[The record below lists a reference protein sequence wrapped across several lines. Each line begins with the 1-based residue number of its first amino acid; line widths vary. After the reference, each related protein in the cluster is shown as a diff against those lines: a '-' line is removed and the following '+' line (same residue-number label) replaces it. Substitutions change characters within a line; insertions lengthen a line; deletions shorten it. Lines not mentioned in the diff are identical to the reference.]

1 MTEVKLQNITKNFGL
16 VEVLKEINLSIS
28 SGEFCV
34 IVGPS
39 GCGKSTLLRI
49 ISGLESANAGQI
61 LINETDVSNLPAGE
75 RGVAMVF
82 QSYALYPHMT
92 AEQNMSFGLRM
103 TGTPSA
109 QVKERVSRAARILQI
124 ETILDRRPKQLSGG
138 EQQRVAIGRAIV
150 REPEVFLFDEP
161 LSNLDAELRVQMRV
175 EIARLH
181 AAIGS
186 TMIFV
191 THDQVEAMTL
201 ADRIVVMN
209 NGMIQQ
215 IGKPIELYEKPINQF
230 VAGFLGQPKMNFF
243 EAAVKSREGCR
254 VEILLGVAARPI
266 VLSFAGPLAPGDKLL
281 LGIRPDKIE
290 IVGQEA
296 GEIFGRVEVVEHLGS
311 KSTAYVAINGVA
323 ELVTIEIVGKVP
335 LDLGESVGLRLD
347 KGACHL
353 FGVDGAVLPGPIN

>member
-109 QVKERVSRAARILQI
+109 QVKERVSGAARILQI
-124 ETILDRRPKQLSGG
+124 ETLLDR
-138 EQQRVAIGRAIV
+138 
-150 REPEVFLFDEP
+150 F
-161 LSNLDAELRVQMRV
+161 
-175 EIARLH
+175 
-181 AAIGS
+181 
-186 TMIFV
+186 
-191 THDQVEAMTL
+191 
-201 ADRIVVMN
+201 
-209 NGMIQQ
+209 
-215 IGKPIELYEKPINQF
+215 
-230 VAGFLGQPKMNFF
+230 
-243 EAAVKSREGCR
+243 
-254 VEILLGVAARPI
+254 
-266 VLSFAGPLAPGDKLL
+266 GD
-281 LGIRPDKIE
+281 
-290 IVGQEA
+290 
-296 GEIFGRVEVVEHLGS
+296 
-311 KSTAYVAINGVA
+311 
-323 ELVTIEIVGKVP
+323 
-335 LDLGESVGLRLD
+335 
-347 KGACHL
+347 L
-353 FGVDGAVLPGPIN
+353 FG